1 MNGEN
6 RKEEK
11 MFNTA
16 PELQL
21 SETGAGER
29 SAPHGAVAS
38 APAESNAPR
47 LAEIPTKREL
57 IDDAL
62 QTNANRSDREIAREI
77 GVDHKTVGA
86 ARARLGLPSP
96 LGNSPPVSPGKEMS
110 RGEATDKAMA
120 MIASLTKPPAPPE
133 WDPFEPD
140 SEVLVVP
147 AQPAIA
153 VYENTA
159 GSITIRQPSSVSD
172 EDDELV
178 TVRAEHVEKLIARL
192 RKVAAEMRE

>member
-1 MNGEN
+1 MLATNEN
-6 RKEEK
+6 
-11 MFNTA
+11 
-16 PELQL
+16 PELKL
-21 SETGAGER
+21 DNTVAGER
-29 SAPHGAVAS
+29 SAPPHGAIAS

-47 LAEIPTKREL
+47 LVELPTKREL

-96 LGNSPPVSPGKEMS
+96 LGNSPPVSPVASPGKEMS
-110 RGEATDKAMA
+110 HGEATDKAMA
-120 MIASLTKPPAPPE
+120 MITALTSKPVEPE

-140 SEVLVVP
+140 SDALVVP
-147 AQPAIA
+147 SQPAIA
-153 VYENTA
+153 VYPNTA